1 MTEKTKMHRKKLTMS
16 ISKANLLAILFIVP
30 VFIFYFIPYY
40 FLSFNDSS
48 IPDFKQI
55 LNDIALEF
63 GPIGLSMFILGILI
77 FGIIIHELIHGVFWG
92 ICAKNG
98 FKSIK
103 FGVVWKMM
111 TPYCHCKEKLQV
123 KQYIIGVIMPGIV
136 LGLVPTVY
144 AVINDNFGIFL
155 LGVIFTMAAGGD
167 IIMVYLLRNEKMN
180 SLVQDHPSEMGCYVF
195 RN

>member
-1 MTEKTKMHRKKLTMS
+1 MS